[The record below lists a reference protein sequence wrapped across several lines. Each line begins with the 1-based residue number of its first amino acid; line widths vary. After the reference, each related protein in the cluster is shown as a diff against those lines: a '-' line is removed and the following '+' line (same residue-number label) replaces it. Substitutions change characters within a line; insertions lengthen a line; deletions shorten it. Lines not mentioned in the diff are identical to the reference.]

1 MMLTEGRSCAFC
13 QKPQQHAQKLI
24 ASPDERT
31 HICDACILEPS
42 RLRRAGDART
52 TTSSLAC
59 SFCGKT
65 LCYEGFL
72 VPRIGETS
80 VLICGKC
87 VGIYRKILQ
96 KEIKKQS
103 RKS

>member
-13 QKPQQHAQKLI
+13 QKPQQ
-24 ASPDERT
+24 
-31 HICDACILEPS
+31 DAH
-42 RLRRAGDART
+42 
-52 TTSSLAC
+52 
-59 SFCGKT
+59 
-65 LCYEGFL
+65 CYEGFL

-87 VGIYRKILQ
+87 VGICRKILQ